1 MKKVI
6 LIITLALLITSVT
19 YSQCTNCSGTSTSG
33 INPSAIGTNTVAN
46 GHSTFASGFG
56 SQATAFYSTAIGFY
70 SFANYTKAI
79 AIGSTVKSNR
89 DRAIVI
95 GSGSY
100 SAGKYLENNMER
112 SLMVGFSST
121 KPTLFISEAPNIN
134 GLFNSTGK
142 IAIGNV
148 DNGFGLIVPQA
159 KLHLRADQGEEAA
172 IFIEP
177 YSWSSGAQAHLLLG
191 NSGHGIT
198 ADYRGGLVFRTQA
211 AYLFNQGNVGIG
223 TGEELPETKLDVVGT
238 IKMTGLRLQS
248 QGAQAG
254 RVLACSGFNGQA
266 VWQNPEDFSIWSEN
280 IDGNIYRMSRVGIQ
294 TQFPQTELDVN
305 GNISLNDAIIGKI
318 TQSDWVDPD
327 FLTILGSVNEN
338 ASKIMIP
345 KGNNPEHL
353 SLKIINK
360 ALNGDIQFFAG
371 GHFNAVLRNNEF
383 IVGFQNREVDLKV
396 NGKIWSHEVEVQLT
410 NWPDEVFDESYKLMP
425 LDQLENFI
433 ENNKHLPDIPT
444 EKDVLENG
452 IELGEMNALLL
463 KKIEEL
469 TLYVIELEKK
479 ILLLN
484 EKKK

>member
-223 TGEELPETKLDVVGT
+223 TGEELPETKLDV
-238 IKMTGLRLQS
+238 
-248 QGAQAG
+248 
-254 RVLACSGFNGQA
+254 
-266 VWQNPEDFSIWSEN
+266 
-280 IDGNIYRMSRVGIQ
+280 
-294 TQFPQTELDVN
+294 N
-305 GNISLNDAIIGKI
+305 GNISVNDAIIGKI